1 MTGRLQITRMQGRLD
16 ATFLRAPAPA
26 ADLEFQSDFA
36 KYLCVL
42 VSGFFENAITALI
55 LDYVERRSSPE
66 VTLYVER
73 QLKYW
78 TNPNTEKIVSLLSSF
93 DSTWAAQATRHL
105 VDARKESLNSL
116 VSLRHKIAH
125 GESVGT
131 SLYQVKEYYKT
142 VREVVQFLE
151 DLIEPP

>member
-1 MTGRLQITRMQGRLD
+1 MSGRLQVARLQSRLD
-16 ATFLRAPAPA
+16 ATFARAPAPSS
-26 ADLEFQSDFA
+26 DLEFQADFA

-42 VSGFFENAITALI
+42 VSGFLENAVAALI

-66 VTLYVER
+66 VTLFVER

-78 TNPNTEKIVSLLSSF
+78 TNPNTDKIVSLLFSF
-93 DSTWAAQATRHL
+93 STEWGHKTGSYL

-116 VSLRHKIAH
+116 VALRHQIAH

-131 SLYQVKEYYKT
+131 SLYQVKVYYKT
-142 VREVVQFLE
+142 VREVVAFLT
-151 DLIEPP
+151 DMVDPT